1 MTHLVNSYTCLFVH
15 LKYNE
20 IWTWLCWHLLLHTSA
35 TGHPK
40 QDLALQLQKQLA
52 PHKVYI
58 TNYYIDLLGNKMI
71 VHKIFFAL
79 FEDRCLFFLLYFPF
93 TTAFPAFPSSF
104 PFSRKEREE
113 ENIQK
118 RDSPFFGPSFRNSC
132 PRPFPHLAQ
141 DTFKAEGDS
150 ARLDT
155 LSGFTVSV
163 KAGHGEEWLNFFV
176 LRKSSFPHLEHT

>member
-1 MTHLVNSYTCLFVH
+1 MFIKYIFELFADICLF
-15 LKYNE
+15 L
-20 IWTWLCWHLLLHTSA
+20 
-35 TGHPK
+35 
-40 QDLALQLQKQLA
+40 
-52 PHKVYI
+52 
-58 TNYYIDLLGNKMI
+58 
-71 VHKIFFAL
+71 
-79 FEDRCLFFLLYFPF
+79 LLYFPF
-93 TTAFPAFPSSF
+93 TTDFPAFPSSF

-132 PRPFPHLAQ
+132 PRPFPHFAQ
-141 DTFKAEGDS
+141 DTFRAEGDS
-150 ARLDT
+150 LYLDT